1 MKDEQ
6 VEKFF
11 YWIEER
17 HRIFMKRLRGESWPW
32 TEDKIL
38 REYKFTNPFRENDR
52 TTIWFRKNIR
62 DPLRKN
68 PNVLMATVIFRWFN
82 LIQTGETLLKY
93 DLLENWD
100 SEVAY
105 SVIKPQDKW
114 ITGAYMIKS
123 PTGLDKI
130 QGINQ
135 CINNLWR
142 DKEELIEKFESADNL
157 HDMWFRLLG
166 YSHLG
171 GFLSYEVVTDLRHT
185 YLGWNAEDIDTWANA
200 GPGAMRGLNRIWDRP
215 LAYRPKKQ
223 PWTYE
228 MVQLLKL
235 AKERYKIGEFST
247 ANLPDIYLSNIEMRD
262 IEHSLCEFDKY
273 ERVRLGQGRPR
284 SKYER
289 HA

>member
-17 HRIFMKRLRGESWPW
+17 HRIFMKRSRGESWPW

-157 HDMWFRLLG
+157 HDMWFRLTG

-171 GFLSYEVVTDLRHT
+171 GFLSYEVITDLRHT
-185 YLGWNAEDIDTWANA
+185 YLGWGAKDIDTWANA